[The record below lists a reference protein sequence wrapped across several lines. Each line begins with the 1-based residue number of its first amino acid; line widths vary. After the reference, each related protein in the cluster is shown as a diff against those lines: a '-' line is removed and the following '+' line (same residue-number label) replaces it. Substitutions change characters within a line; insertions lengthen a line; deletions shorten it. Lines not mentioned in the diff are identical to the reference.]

1 MFYDGW
7 IACSSVSVLAL
18 RSTEKTILL
27 HSGIVVFN
35 PVFQGVLTLDR
46 LEKNFTLYP
55 QFMFHLRRSQFL
67 QVFNNS
73 PDETAFYRHVLNHE
87 DVGNSLIMIQ
97 PTLDSYGFDHEGGQ
111 PVLLDSTSIQSE
123 TVLLLDTF
131 FHILIFHGETM
142 AEWRK
147 AGYHEQEG
155 YDSFR
160 TLLEAPKEDAKDLIQ
175 ERFPLPRF
183 IVCDAGGSQARFLL
197 SKLNP
202 STTHTSS
209 SSGYGGPVQTAQT
222 IFTDD
227 VSLQTFM
234 DHLMKLAV
242 SSSG

>member
-1 MFYDGW
+1 MGGSYADQ
-7 IACSSVSVLAL
+7 V
-18 RSTEKTILL
+18 
-27 HSGIVVFN
+27 
-35 PVFQGVLTLDR
+35 VLTICRVQEGRSILIQVCQSSASNTGEDSNSCR

-87 DVGNSLIMIQ
+87 DVGNSLVMIQ

-111 PVLLDSTSIQSE
+111 PVLLDSGSIQSE

-147 AGYHEQEG
+147 AGYQDQEG
-155 YDSFR
+155 YENFR

-175 ERFPLPRF
+175 DRFPLPRF

-202 STTHTSS
+202 STTHQTST
-209 SSGYGGPVQTAQT
+209 YGGVAQTAQT

-242 SSSG
+242 SGTS